1 MTPLPTQAPLAAI
14 RLTHRAFAVGLA
26 GLLAVA
32 YPTVIFGVRSFFHRD
47 FGVLA
52 YPTVAFAREAF
63 WHGTL
68 PLWNP
73 LSHCGVPFL
82 AQWGTMP
89 LYPGALIYLLL
100 PLPWSLNV
108 FCLAHLW
115 LAGLGMYRLARDWTR
130 HDLAAAVAAVAFAFN
145 GVTQSCLLWPNY
157 TAALGWMPWVV
168 WLAGKAA
175 RNGGRMVVVSATVGA
190 LQLLTGVPEI
200 VGLTWL
206 LAVALAFGEGVE
218 PRRAAHFSAAPI
230 AETTVAGGRL
240 PFTAST
246 ACHWLGRL
254 LLVFV
259 LTLGLCAAQL
269 LPFFDLLAH
278 SQRAASG
285 GPEQWALPGWGWA
298 NFLVPLFRCHETV
311 QGTWFQPGQEFF
323 GSVYL
328 GVGLIGLAL
337 GGLTLARGYR
347 VWLLA
352 GLAGLGI
359 ALAFGEASPVYR
371 GLRALGPPLAMIRYP
386 VKFVLLPGFAIPLLA
401 ALALDA
407 WWAKRVKP
415 ATRPW
420 LRLPWL
426 AFGLVLPVLGAVACM
441 GIVAAGD
448 HPAAPALW
456 TNTTLRLA
464 LAFAFWVACGWRFAA
479 RNRLPANLAVLA
491 ALGCL
496 VLDYRTHLP
505 NLTPTLPAALLAP
518 DLAGANDLPRPGQ
531 GRVFITPEAEA
542 QLLHSRVADWA
553 QDFLGKRL
561 ALWSNLNLLA
571 GVAKVNGA
579 ATLRLREQAEL
590 ESALYGATNATRLP
604 LLDFLGVTRQSSPA
618 NVTDWVPRAG
628 ALPLVTAGAEVRLVD
643 PPNAVAALLQPDF
656 DPRRSVI
663 LSPTERASVGARLR
677 TEAQVSDVRFE
688 ARQVQFTVTTTGPTL
703 AVIAQT
709 YAPAWEARLDGA
721 RVRLLRAN
729 HAFQAVAVPPGRHR
743 ITLRYVDRYFWLGLA
758 ISGIALLT
766 ALGIWWRAGA
776 RRLSSTGS

>member
-1 MTPLPTQAPLAAI
+1 MTPPPTHAPPPAVNLTRRGFAAI
-14 RLTHRAFAVGLA
+14 FAA
-26 GLLAVA
+26 LLVAA
-32 YPTVIFGVRSFFHRD
+32 YPTAIFGARTFFYRD

-89 LYPGALIYLLL
+89 LYPGASIYLLL
-100 PLPWSLNV
+100 PLPWSLNC

-115 LAGLGMYRLARDWTR
+115 LAGLGMYCLARDWTR

-175 RNGGRMVVVSATVGA
+175 RNGGRMVVVAAAVGA

-200 VGLTWL
+200 AGLTWL
-206 LAVALAFGEGVE
+206 LAVALAFGGGVE
-218 PRRAAHFSAAPI
+218 PRRTADASADPS
-230 AETTVAGGRL
+230 AETNQAGWRV
-240 PFTAST
+240 PFKAST
-246 ACHWLGRL
+246 ACRWLGRL
-254 LLVFV
+254 LLVFLLV
-259 LTLGLCAAQL
+259 LGLCAAQL

-285 GPEQWALPGWGWA
+285 GPEKWALPGWGWA

-337 GGLTLARGYR
+337 CGLTLARGRR

-359 ALAFGEASPVYR
+359 ALALGEASPVYR
-371 GLRALGPPLAMIRYP
+371 GLRALCPPLAMVRYP
-386 VKFVLLPGFAIPLLA
+386 VKFVLLPGFAVPLLA
-401 ALALDA
+401 ALAVDA
-407 WWAKRVKP
+407 WQAKRLTP
-415 ATRPW
+415 ATQTW
-420 LRLPWL
+420 LRLPGL
-426 AFGLVLPVLGAVACM
+426 AFGLVLPVLGAVAGVCL
-441 GIVAAGD
+441 VAGGVRSVV
-448 HPAAPALW
+448 PVLW
-456 TNTTLRLA
+456 TNTALRLA
-464 LAFAFWVACGWRFAA
+464 LAFAFWVACGWRLAA
-479 RNRLPANLAVLA
+479 RGRLRANLAALA
-491 ALGCL
+491 ALGFL

-518 DLAGANDLPRPGQ
+518 GLPGLNDLPRPGQ
-531 GRVFITPEAEA
+531 GRVFITPAAEA
-542 QLLHSRVADWA
+542 QLLHSRVADFA
-553 QDFLGKRL
+553 QDYLGKRL

-590 ESALYGATNATRLP
+590 ESALYAATNAADLP
-604 LLDFLGVTRQSSPA
+604 LLDFLGVTRQSSSA
-618 NVTDWVPRAG
+618 NVTEWLPRPG
-628 ALPLVTAGAEVRLVD
+628 ALPLVTAGAEIRFVD
-643 PPNAVAALLQPDF
+643 PTNAVATLLRPDF
-656 DPRRSVI
+656 DPRRTVI
-663 LSPTERASVGARLR
+663 LSSAERASVGATPR
-677 TEAQVSDVRFE
+677 TEATVSE
-688 ARQVQFTVTTTGPTL
+688 VQFGAGRVEFTVTSAGPTL
-703 AVIAQT
+703 AVVAQT
-709 YAPAWEARLDGA
+709 YAPDWQARLDGA

-743 ITLRYVDRYFWLGLA
+743 VILRYVDRRFQLGLA
-758 ISGIALLT
+758 ISGIALLAAAT
-766 ALGIWWRAGA
+766 VWWRAGA
-776 RRLSSTGS
+776 RP